1 MSTLSYARGVSAT
14 VSTSD
19 TSEIEIMTGTQ
30 GSQLAGG
37 ISVIVTGS
45 GAGTVKVYFVDAS
58 ETKISTDT
66 IYSGTKVADK
76 ILAINY
82 GGRLPKIIV
91 SVVPGSS
98 SSMTWDVE
106 VCGVN

>member
-1 MSTLSYARGVSAT
+1 MSTLAYARGVTASLT
-14 VSTSD
+14 TSSTA
-19 TSEIEIMTGTQ
+19 EVEVMTGTQ

-37 ISVIVTGS
+37 ISIIVTGS
-45 GAGTVKVYFVDAS
+45 GAGTVKVYFVDAD
-58 ETKISTDT
+58 ETKIATDT
-66 IYSGTKVADK
+66 IYSGAKVANK

-91 SVVPGSS
+91 SVEPGSAS
-98 SSMTWDVE
+98 SQVWNVE